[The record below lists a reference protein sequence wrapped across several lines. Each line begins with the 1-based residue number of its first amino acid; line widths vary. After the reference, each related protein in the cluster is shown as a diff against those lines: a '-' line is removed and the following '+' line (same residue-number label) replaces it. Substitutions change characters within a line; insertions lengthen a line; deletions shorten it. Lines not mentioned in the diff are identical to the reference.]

1 MSAVV
6 RARSRL
12 FSAISRNCNRKF
24 SSTVTTEPPKEPIV
38 ASSNIINDQAPNTPP
53 PPPPSPGAGKK
64 FRGFLKYGLLAA
76 VTGGIATAGYAT
88 YGSFLFRSNFY
99 SLFNISINIFRL
111 ILYGHDRIGLLSVR
125 RGRVFCLF
133 NLVSGENLDYV
144 EW

>member
-1 MSAVV
+1 MSVIV

-38 ASSNIINDQAPNTPP
+38 SSSNIINDQPPDTPP
-53 PPPPSPGAGKK
+53 PPPPSAGAEKK
-64 FRGFLKYGLLAA
+64 SRGFLKYGIVAA

-99 SLFNISINIFRL
+99 SLFIMSINIFLL
-111 ILYGHDRIGLLSVR
+111 ILYGHDRIWIQSV
-125 RGRVFCLF
+125 
-133 NLVSGENLDYV
+133 GEG
-144 EW
+144 EE